1 MNDFGPKSAKVD
13 TLKFNIYFDIDKYS
27 LTQNSFDV
35 LTSIIDLLK
44 QNRDYQCF
52 MIGHS
57 DKEGTVEYNMNISKS
72 RAAVAKSYL
81 MSYGVPESR
90 ISTKYVGETQ
100 PLPLLN
106 KDLDWM
112 NRRVAIYL
120 YKAK

>member
-1 MNDFGPKSAKVD
+1 
-13 TLKFNIYFDIDKYS
+13 
-27 LTQNSFDV
+27 
-35 LTSIIDLLK
+35 
-44 QNRDYQCF
+44 
-52 MIGHS
+52 
-57 DKEGTVEYNMNISKS
+57 
-72 RAAVAKSYL
+72 